1 VADSRD
7 VCVIY
12 PQTIIKNMVIAEASQ
27 VYFFKENIQD
37 IVCLPMAYRKLLG
50 YNEFLRKQGQA
61 K

>member
-1 VADSRD
+1 M
-7 VCVIY
+7 IY

-27 VYFFKENIQD
+27 VYFFKQNIQD

-50 YNEFLRKQGQA
+50 YNEFLEKKGQA